1 MAGSQGPTV
10 KLTFAGDA
18 VQLDKT
24 MAGVGASSDK
34 MAKQVGESSS
44 KLKGSF
50 DSAGEGAD
58 ASEQKFQGVAD
69 VTSGI
74 VDGFQGITDGSLSM
88 SERLQLLGGAGADLA
103 GGFAALLPLIGTMA
117 TSIWGAITATWS
129 FTAALLA
136 NPITWVVIAIVALIA
151 IIVLMITHWDK
162 VKAVVSSV
170 VGWIRD
176 RWNDAVGWLGG
187 IADKIGNFFVNMWDG
202 MKQGAKAAL
211 NFVIDNINNAVK
223 ALNFLIQGINYIPGV
238 SIPYIP
244 YIPRFHTGGVV
255 PGVAGSEMLAVLQA
269 GERVIPATGPA
280 SGGGGTVTFA
290 GDTDGAFA
298 TAFMNLVRSGHIQL
312 SAVA

>member
-1 MAGSQGPTV
+1 MGVERRELASP
-10 KLTFAGDA
+10 
-18 VQLDKT
+18 LDWII
-24 MAGVGASSDK
+24 
-34 MAKQVGESSS
+34 
-44 KLKGSF
+44 L
-50 DSAGEGAD
+50 
-58 ASEQKFQGVAD
+58 
-69 VTSGI
+69 
-74 VDGFQGITDGSLSM
+74 
-88 SERLQLLGGAGADLA
+88 
-103 GGFAALLPLIGTMA
+103 
-117 TSIWGAITATWS
+117 
-129 FTAALLA
+129 
-136 NPITWVVIAIVALIA
+136 AIVALIA

-269 GERVIPATGPA
+269 GERVIPEQA
-280 SGGGGTVTFA
+280 
-290 GDTDGAFA
+290 
-298 TAFMNLVRSGHIQL
+298 RHR
-312 SAVA
+312 AVAGP